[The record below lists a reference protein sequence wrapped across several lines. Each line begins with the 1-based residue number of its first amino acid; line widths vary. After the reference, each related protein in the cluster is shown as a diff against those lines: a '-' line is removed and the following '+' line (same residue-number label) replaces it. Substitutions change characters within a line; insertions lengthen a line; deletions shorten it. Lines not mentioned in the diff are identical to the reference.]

1 MEERE
6 VTQVIISIKEDIS
19 SLRADLKA
27 AFKRI
32 DEQREQSQALV
43 NVQLTM
49 ARIEEKFDA
58 ALKKLLELEKRIHA
72 LEANP
77 AKFLWIVITGVVSAG
92 IGWAMSL
99 IKR

>member
-1 MEERE
+1 MEEKE
-6 VTQVIISIKEDIS
+6 VTQAIISIKEDIS

-32 DEQREQSQALV
+32 DEQREQSQALI

-58 ALKKLLELEKRIHA
+58 ALNKIQGLEKKVQAI
-72 LEANP
+72 ESKP
-77 AKFLWIVITGVVSAG
+77 AKLWWVFISGIVSAAAVAAASM
-92 IGWAMSL
+92 IF
-99 IKR
+99 K